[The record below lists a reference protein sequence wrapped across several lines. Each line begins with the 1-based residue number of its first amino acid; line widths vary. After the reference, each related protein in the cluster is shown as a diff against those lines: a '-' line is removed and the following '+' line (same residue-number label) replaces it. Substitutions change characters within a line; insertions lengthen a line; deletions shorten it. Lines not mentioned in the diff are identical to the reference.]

1 MALGDRA
8 HGGRDALT
16 QLDDL
21 GGTLRNISTDLT
33 NVEVPQPVDSFE
45 VTGMTETRKSYIP
58 GQIDTPVAITGNL
71 NAGTALNAAH
81 KVLSAINGVS
91 TATFSFEHYPAGSAS
106 GKPKLSGEVFCLGYT
121 VRAPLGGG
129 VTFDASL
136 MPANST
142 GLVWSTV

>member
-1 MALGDRA
+1 MPAGNRA

-21 GGTLRNISTDLT
+21 GGTLRNISTDVT
-33 NVEVPQPVDSFE
+33 NVELPQSVDNAE

-58 GQIDTPVAITGNL
+58 GQIDTPVSLQGNF

-81 KVLSAINGVS
+81 KVLSNINGVS
-91 TATFSFEHYPAGSAS
+91 TATFTFEHYPQGSAS
-106 GKPKLSGEVFCLGYT
+106 GRPKLSGEVYCLGYT

-129 VTFDASL
+129 VTWEASL
-136 MPANST
+136 MPSDST